1 MHSENWSRHKLM
13 PRFVSQPFF
22 FFFLLNCSQFIF
34 NYCTEA
40 ASVEDALFAS
50 RAPAQET
57 AGRVAC
63 LAFSR
68 VKPFLNKKWF
78 FYTVI
83 PILTLT
89 ALSPAQVPLLCQERD
104 TPREAS
110 SSLKVQ
116 AGQAWSNLG

>member
-1 MHSENWSRHKLM
+1 MHSENQSCHKLM

-22 FFFLLNCSQFIF
+22 FSLNCSQFIF

-40 ASVEDALFAS
+40 ASVEDALLAS

-57 AGRVAC
+57 AGRLAC

-68 VKPFLNKKWF
+68 VKPFLNKKLF

-83 PILTLT
+83 PILTFT
-89 ALSPAQVPLLCQERD
+89 ALPPAKVPL
-104 TPREAS
+104 
-110 SSLKVQ
+110 VF
-116 AGQAWSNLG
+116 